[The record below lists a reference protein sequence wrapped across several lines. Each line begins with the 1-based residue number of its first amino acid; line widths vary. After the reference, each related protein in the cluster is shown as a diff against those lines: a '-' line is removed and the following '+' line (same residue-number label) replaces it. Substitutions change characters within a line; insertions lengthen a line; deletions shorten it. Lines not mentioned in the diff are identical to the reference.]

1 MPSRDHPRSR
11 GVYGR
16 FTMGQT
22 LWLGSSPLA
31 RGLRHGPRPVRGDVR
46 IIPARAGF
54 TGSRLPLTG
63 TYRDHPR
70 SRGVYDAEHIISSP
84 PPRIIPARAGFTPAA
99 HAPVRGSQ
107 DHPRSRGVYKPG
119 GAGTLAWF
127 GSSPLARGL
136 PVASTSRPSRRGS
149 SPLARGLPP
158 RRPDE
163 PRQAQD
169 HPRSRGVYQSSG
181 STMISFG
188 GSSPLARGLPLHV
201 KALDGQ
207 IRIIPARA
215 GFTGGSNSCR
225 ARREDHPRSRG
236 VYAKLHLNSL
246 YGKGSSPLARG
257 LHAHCLRQR
266 VGRRIIP
273 ARAGFTRARADG
285 SFLAWDHPRSRGVYE
300 PVDGGTDNDLGSSPL
315 ARGLRVR
322 ALCVRSF
329 RGIIPARAG
338 FTAAT
343 MGDGGGQRDH
353 PRSRGVY
360 AGGRSVMS
368 RPAGSSPLARG
379 LLLGAPSQGAA
390 GGIIP
395 ARAGFTARA
404 SQAQAGSGDHP
415 RSRGV
420 YHVCVTRATVR
431 PRIIPARA
439 GFTWAAGLRWHPAV
453 DHPRSRGVYTPPPW
467 AMAAARGIIPA
478 RAGFTVP
485 GDRRQDDA
493 RDHPRSRGV
502 YLTFLLPI
510 RGRNGSSPLA
520 RGLLHDV

>member
-1 MPSRDHPRSR
+1 M
-11 GVYGR
+11 
-16 FTMGQT
+16 
-22 LWLGSSPLA
+22 
-31 RGLRHGPRPVRGDVR
+31 
-46 IIPARAGF
+46 
-54 TGSRLPLTG
+54 
-63 TYRDHPR
+63 
-70 SRGVYDAEHIISSP
+70 
-84 PPRIIPARAGFTPAA
+84 
-99 HAPVRGSQ
+99 
-107 DHPRSRGVYKPG
+107 
-119 GAGTLAWF
+119 
-127 GSSPLARGL
+127 
-136 PVASTSRPSRRGS
+136 ASTSRPSRRGS

-246 YGKGSSPLARG
+246 YGKGSSPLAWG

-338 FTAAT
+338 FTGYRSTA
-343 MGDGGGQRDH
+343 GRRRSDH

-360 AGGRSVMS
+360 ALPVRLGPRLG
-368 RPAGSSPLARG
+368 GSSPLARG
-379 LLLGAPSQGAA
+379 LRVL
-390 GGIIP
+390 
-395 ARAGFTARA
+395 
-404 SQAQAGSGDHP
+404 H
-415 RSRGV
+415 
-420 YHVCVTRATVR
+420 HVERR
-431 PRIIPARA
+431 HPRIIPARA
-439 GFTWAAGLRWHPAV
+439 GFTRERRRRHPRGA
-453 DHPRSRGVYTPPPW
+453 DHPRSRGVYYHEIAHETVDQGSSPL
-467 AMAAARGIIPA
+467 ARGLLPAPRRVGQFEGIIPA
-478 RAGFTVP
+478 RAGFTGP
-485 GDRRQDDA
+485 CRR
-493 RDHPRSRGV
+493 
-502 YLTFLLPI
+502 T
-510 RGRNGSSPLA
+510 
-520 RGLLHDV
+520 